1 LGGRGPRPGGP
12 RGQDLGQQP
21 YDAQG
26 GRQTTF
32 FSANQVS
39 LPSRPF
45 SINLNYT
52 LSRTREIPG
61 RTTPPSQKNL
71 NFTTGFSPTRF
82 WTVQWNAQ
90 YNLTLSR
97 FESQT
102 VALQRDLHD
111 WRAQFNFTRNATGSF
126 AVYFSI
132 FLIDLPDLKFDY
144 NQATFNQ

>member
-1 LGGRGPRPGGP
+1 MASCSKG
-12 RGQDLGQQP
+12 
-21 YDAQG
+21 
-26 GRQTTF
+26 
-32 FSANQVS
+32 S
-39 LPSRPF
+39 LPNRPF
-45 SINLNYT
+45 SINLSYT
-52 LSRTREIPG
+52 LSRTRPIPG
-61 RTTPPSQKNL
+61 QPEVPSQKNL
-71 NFTTGFSPTRF
+71 NFTTGLSPTRF

-132 FLIDLPDLKFDY
+132 FLIALPDLKFDY